1 MNFKPRVLRHFQA
14 EVIWHQVVQPQLP
27 STPLLA
33 WPLWPHWFWEPLK
46 SQLVFSSEI
55 QISSSIWK
63 YTFFSTTYT
72 QKLNLM
78 YIQKL
83 DQCDVKDDNA
93 HSWWDGIPGYQVQHH
108 KTPDP
113 ISTQF
118 VGPTHNYF
126 TMQLVITSLCCVAIT
141 SPAGR
146 GKPTRRCDLFR
157 LAFPEWLK
165 NPGHLLTGR
174 TFSSKVSQRSC
185 YLMLIDLA
193 LRLGAKGLR
202 SWKLL

>member
-1 MNFKPRVLRHFQA
+1 MNFKPWVLRHFPFWQLRCQT
-14 EVIWHQVVQPQLP
+14 EVIILHQVVQPQLP
-27 STPLLA
+27 SRPLLA
-33 WPLWPHWFWEPLK
+33 WSLWPHWFWKPLK
-46 SQLVFSSEI
+46 FQLVFSSEV

-63 YTFFSTTYT
+63 YTFFCTTYM

-83 DQCDVKDDNA
+83 DQYDMKDDNA
-93 HSWWDGIPGYQVQHH
+93 HSWCDGIPGYQVQHH

-126 TMQLVITSLCCVAIT
+126 TMQFVITSLYCVAIT

-146 GKPTRRCDLFR
+146 GKPTRRCDFFSGLLFLSGWR
-157 LAFPEWLK
+157 TLA
-165 NPGHLLTGR
+165 
-174 TFSSKVSQRSC
+174 VYSQADPSLPRSPNVPVILC
-185 YLMLIDLA
+185 
-193 LRLGAKGLR
+193 
-202 SWKLL
+202 

>member
-1 MNFKPRVLRHFQA
+1 MNFKPWVLGHFPFWQLRCQA
-14 EVIWHQVVQPQLP
+14 KAIPHQGVQPQLP
-27 STPLLA
+27 SRPLLA
-33 WPLWPHWFWEPLK
+33 WPLWPPGSENPSSSSL
-46 SQLVFSSEI
+46 SSEM

-63 YTFFSTTYT
+63 YIFFCTTYK

-78 YIQKL
+78 CIQKL
-83 DQCDVKDDNA
+83 DLKDDDA
-93 HSWWDGIPGYQVQHH
+93 HSWWNGIPGDQVQHH

-141 SPAGR
+141 SQAGR
-146 GKPTRRCDLFR
+146 GEPTRRRDLFR

-165 NPGHLLTGR
+165 NPGHLLTGLP
-174 TFSSKVSQRSC
+174 FSSNVPVILC
-185 YLMLIDLA
+185 
-193 LRLGAKGLR
+193 
-202 SWKLL
+202 